1 MHYLILLVIA
11 IFMSMYLGAR
21 LHAPR
26 MNRDT
31 GDVAKRRYSSTVVLD
46 VPGYVLRPSAI
57 V

>member
-1 MHYLILLVIA
+1 MHHLILLVIA
-11 IFMSMYLGAR
+11 IFMSVYR

-46 VPGYVLRPSAI
+46 VPGYVFRPSAI